1 VLREVLLWL
10 SLAVPVVATVAWF
23 FFRLFEGRN
32 VDDAEGFGG
41 DVPPPLEP
49 APGPHHQIEAP
60 AERPDPAAVGRDQD
74 GSALT

>member
-1 VLREVLLWL
+1 MLRDVLLWL
-10 SLAVPVVATVAWF
+10 SLAVPVIATVAWF

-32 VDDAEGFGG
+32 VDEAEGFGG

-49 APGPHHQIEAP
+49 AVGPHHQVEAP
-60 AERPDPAAVGRDQD
+60 ADPSDPAEVKRDQD

>member
-1 VLREVLLWL
+1 MLRDVLLWL
-10 SLAVPVVATVAWF
+10 SLAVPVIATVAWF

-49 APGPHHQIEAP
+49 ALGPHHQVDRP
-60 AERPDPAAVGRDQD
+60 ADPSDPDRIGTVQP
-74 GSALT
+74 